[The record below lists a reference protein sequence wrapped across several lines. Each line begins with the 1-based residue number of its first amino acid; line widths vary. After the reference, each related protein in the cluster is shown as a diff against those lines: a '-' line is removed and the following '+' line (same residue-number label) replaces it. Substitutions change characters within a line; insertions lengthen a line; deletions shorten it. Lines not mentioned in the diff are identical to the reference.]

1 MVFVHDTIKGM
12 AVTNNTTKG
21 QDMTHQNPTYWLST
35 TDFSQNGRT
44 FDSLADAKKTAD
56 RLSNSRPNT
65 AYDVCAFVDRGSFR
79 LVYTPATCRAGKAH
93 RGAYVK

>member
-1 MVFVHDTIKGM
+1 M
-12 AVTNNTTKG
+12 AVTKHHDKE

-65 AYDVCAFVDRGSFR
+65 AYDVCAFVDRDSFR

-93 RGAYVK
+93 RGVYVK